1 MDKKVL
7 IALIL
12 GMMLMPLA
20 NAVLTVEK
28 KDMGSVVIAELG
40 NPAVFELTINVPEPE
55 DIELYTLV
63 GISLS
68 PRGTIQ
74 LKSGTTP
81 LTVQAYLPPE
91 ARRVPGPYSFEYQ
104 IKGERSGIVRDTMTV
119 TIVNLKDAIEIEPAS
134 LKPGAANIRIVV
146 RNTQNT
152 RLENVQ
158 LSLDS
163 EFFSA
168 KQTLS
173 LEPFATTTLT
183 IPVDTAKIKSLPAG
197 KYIITGRASIGDA
210 QATLQGFLTYVE
222 QQSVS
227 AHADSKGFLVRTK
240 TLTKTNE
247 GNVPVA
253 DTIIVRRDILTRL
266 FTSYSREPLIAER
279 HGIYVQY
286 EWQKELQP
294 GESWSLITTTNYTFP
309 FILVLLVIASAFLV
323 RHYSRTQIVTQK
335 RVSYVKT
342 KGGQFALKVQLTVRA
357 RSNVTNVQVIDRL
370 PGMTKMYEKFGTK
383 PDRVDAASRRLFW
396 NIDRLQAGEER
407 VISYIVYSTIKVVGR
422 FELPPALVVFEHNG
436 STHEALSNRA
446 FFIAETT
453 HVEE

>member
-227 AHADSKGFLVRTK
+227 ARADSKGFLVRTK

-253 DTIIVRRDILTRL
+253 DTIVVRRDILTRL
-266 FTSYSREPLIAER
+266 FT
-279 HGIYVQY
+279 
-286 EWQKELQP
+286 
-294 GESWSLITTTNYTFP
+294 
-309 FILVLLVIASAFLV
+309 AS
-323 RHYSRTQIVTQK
+323 T
-335 RVSYVKT
+335 
-342 KGGQFALKVQLTVRA
+342 AL
-357 RSNVTNVQVIDRL
+357 
-370 PGMTKMYEKFGTK
+370 E
-383 PDRVDAASRRLFW
+383 
-396 NIDRLQAGEER
+396 
-407 VISYIVYSTIKVVGR
+407 
-422 FELPPALVVFEHNG
+422 
-436 STHEALSNRA
+436 
-446 FFIAETT
+446 
-453 HVEE
+453 